1 MSKDISIK
9 QKKKFSLIEL
19 LMIIM
24 LVGIIITF
32 TLPLKTAKK
41 NKEKLSEAI
50 INLQK
55 IARVDVNFKKDPN
68 GGDGDYA
75 MIIDQLN
82 LQKNP
87 NIKMKFFDYSVTD
100 TTVVAVTNKTFGKTG
115 AGVFYYLPEGPFDL
129 TDKPIS
135 KKVFDPNW
143 LP

>member
-1 MSKDISIK
+1 MSEDISIK

-32 TLPLKTAKK
+32 TVPLQTAKK

-50 INLQK
+50 VNLQK
-55 IARVDVNFKKDPN
+55 IARIDVNFKNNPN

-87 NIKMKFFDYSVTD
+87 DIKMKYFDYSVTD
-100 TTVVAVTNKTFGKTG
+100 TTIVAVTNKNFGKTG
-115 AGVFYYLPEGPFDL
+115 AGVFFYLPEGPFGL
-129 TDKPIS
+129 TDNPES
-135 KKVFDPNW
+135 KKVFDANW

>member
-1 MSKDISIK
+1 
-9 QKKKFSLIEL
+9 
-19 LMIIM
+19 M

-32 TLPLKTAKK
+32 TLPLQTAKK
-41 NKEKLSEAI
+41 NKKKLSEAI

-55 IARVDVNFKKDPN
+55 IARLDVNFKKDPN

-82 LQKNP
+82 LQKVKD
-87 NIKMKFFDYSVTD
+87 IKMNYFDYSVTD
-100 TTVVAVTNKTFGKTG
+100 STVVAITNKNFGKTG
-115 AGVFYYLPEGPFDL
+115 AGVFYYLPEGPFGL
-129 TDKPIS
+129 TNTPES